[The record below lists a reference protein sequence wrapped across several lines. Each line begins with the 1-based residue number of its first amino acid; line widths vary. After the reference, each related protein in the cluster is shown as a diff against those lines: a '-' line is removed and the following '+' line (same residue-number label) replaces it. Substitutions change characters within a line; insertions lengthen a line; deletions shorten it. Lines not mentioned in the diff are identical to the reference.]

1 MMNIEYIWNY
11 ILKKTQKITLQLLK
25 QKLKNEHN
33 IDVSKECI
41 RQHLDGLLYTL
52 KDVQRE
58 PEKAKSDVNKMKRSE
73 YVKYLL
79 EYQADNIPII
89 YMDDLL

>member
-1 MMNIEYIWNY
+1 M
-11 ILKKTQKITLQLLK
+11 
-25 QKLKNEHN
+25 KNEHN

-52 KDVQRE
+52 KDVRRE
-58 PEKAKSDVNKMKRSE
+58 LEKANSDVNKMKKSE
-73 YVKYLL
+73 YVKHLL

-89 YMDDLL
+89 YMDETCEIFKKTEIP